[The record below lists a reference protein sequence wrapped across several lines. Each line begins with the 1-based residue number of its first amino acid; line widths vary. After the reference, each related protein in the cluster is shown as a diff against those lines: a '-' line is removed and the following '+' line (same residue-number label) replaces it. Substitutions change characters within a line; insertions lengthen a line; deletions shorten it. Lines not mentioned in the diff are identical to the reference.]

1 MFDQIYQRRLK
12 ADIET
17 WIARGWVSRDAAGHI
32 LAEAEKGDG
41 RSRLPM
47 ALAAVGVIC
56 VALAITAFIAAN
68 WDGIPRAV
76 RLFGIAAMV
85 IGANLAAARA
95 AALGRH
101 GIADLATAFAA
112 LVFTGGLSLVGQI
125 YHLPQ
130 DWTAGALLITFG
142 SLAAAWLGQSRLTL
156 AFAAVA
162 AIMWQVLAAEAHPAL
177 GLGEGILS
185 LCLIVA
191 IGAHAIRHPARL
203 SRWGV
208 ILLAYVVYGR
218 WLLMAAEQGARE
230 EGVLSI
236 GLSALPA
243 GIILLAVALERGS
256 GSGSRFD
263 RWGGGVRLL
272 ARSASEASLLVLLAL
287 LIITLVVA
295 LDGANPLPA
304 SVYLAVPVGLALALM
319 LVGIGVLIPVARQ
332 DLAALLV
339 LLAVPGAVVC
349 VLMVVSAP
357 HQVVLTAALGL
368 AVSVGIAMVGVVS
381 HQSFWT
387 LAGHGAFTVLAL
399 WLLSETIGSL
409 LGQAVFFLVAGLVL
423 IGMALI
429 TARSLKAAARRDALK
444 EGAA

>member
-17 WIARGWVSRDAAGHI
+17 WIARGWVSPDAAGYI
-32 LAEAEKGDG
+32 LAAAGKGDG

-76 RLFGIAAMV
+76 RLLGIAAMV

-95 AALGRH
+95 AALGRN

-156 AFAAVA
+156 VFAAVA
-162 AIMWQVLAAEAHPAL
+162 AITWQVLAADQHPAL
-177 GLGEGILS
+177 GVGEGLLS
-185 LCLIVA
+185 LGLIMA
-191 IGAHAIRHPARL
+191 IGAHAIRYPARL

-230 EGVLSI
+230 EGVLAI

-243 GIILLAVALERGS
+243 AIILFGAAIERRSVLAAGLTSLE
-256 GSGSRFD
+256 
-263 RWGGGVRLL
+263 GGLRLL
-272 ARSASEASLLVLLAL
+272 ARSASQASLLVLLTL
-287 LIITLVVA
+287 LIIALVFA

-304 SVYLAVPVGLALALM
+304 SAYLAVPVVLALALM
-319 LVGIGVLIPVARQ
+319 LAGVGLLAPVARQ

-339 LLAVPGAVVC
+339 LLAIPGGVAC
-349 VLMVVSAP
+349 VLLVVSAP
-357 HQVVLTAALGL
+357 HLVILISALGL

-399 WLLSETIGSL
+399 WLLSETVGSL

-429 TARSLKAAARRDALK
+429 TARSLKAAAGRDASK
-444 EGAA
+444 AGAA

>member
-1 MFDQIYQRRLK
+1 MFDQIYKRRLK

-17 WIARGWVSRDAAGHI
+17 WIARGWVSPDAAGHI
-32 LAEAEKGDG
+32 LAAAVKGDG

-76 RLFGIAAMV
+76 RLLGIAAMV

-95 AALGRH
+95 AALGRN

-156 AFAAVA
+156 VFAAVA
-162 AIMWQVLAAEAHPAL
+162 AITWQVLAADQHPAL
-177 GLGEGILS
+177 GVGEGLLS
-185 LCLIVA
+185 LGLIMA
-191 IGAHAIRHPARL
+191 IGAHAIRYPARL

-230 EGVLSI
+230 EGVLAI

-243 GIILLAVALERGS
+243 AIILFGAAIERRSVLAAGLS
-256 GSGSRFD
+256 SL
-263 RWGGGVRLL
+263 GGGLRLL
-272 ARSASEASLLVLLAL
+272 ARSASQASLLVLLTL
-287 LIITLVVA
+287 LIIALVFA

-304 SVYLAVPVGLALALM
+304 SAYLAVPVVLALALM
-319 LVGIGVLIPVARQ
+319 LAGVGLLAPVARQ

-339 LLAVPGAVVC
+339 LLAIPGGVAC
-349 VLMVVSAP
+349 VLLVVSAP
-357 HQVVLTAALGL
+357 HLVILISALGL

-399 WLLSETIGSL
+399 WLLSETVGSL

-429 TARSLKAAARRDALK
+429 TARSLKAAARRDAVK
-444 EGAA
+444 AGAA